1 MSHAPLH
8 YYLLGILSASSSLL
22 ESKIIVWDLVGVL
35 FEPNRMK
42 MGTHIVGKASGGNPL
57 TILKITTDIPTEA
70 HMKKVIKD
78 VLDKIESPSPKNHLT
93 KDDNGNSLSDIYC
106 EYLAC
111 NIPSSTMLSEIAQS
125 IEDLAKEGYFKNT
138 LERKLVAATMETIFT
153 PRLYAHYMHPIKKG
167 IALLKLCAEKMDKN
181 GKPANQMMILSNWDC
196 ESFPILQR
204 KKTSQKVFKYF
215 KDENIFISG
224 QFNSVEGLKPCQWV
238 FNYLMDYKKLKAE
251 DFILIDNAPEN
262 VDGARECGMQAIH
275 IKKHDYAA
283 AEAELRKL
291 GAL

>member
-8 YYLLGILSASSSLL
+8 HSLFIVAFSMSSLL

-35 FEPNRMK
+35 FEPNKLK
-42 MGTHIVGKASGGNPL
+42 MGTHIVSKASGGNPL
-57 TILKITTDIPTEA
+57 TILKITTDVPTEA
-70 HMKKVIKD
+70 QMKKTIKD
-78 VLDKIESPSPKNHLT
+78 VLDKIESSPAKNHLT

-111 NIPSSTMLSEIAQS
+111 NVPSSTMLVEIAQS
-125 IEDLAKEGYFKNT
+125 IEDLAREGYFKNT
-138 LERKLVAATMETIFT
+138 LQQKLVAATMETIFT
-153 PRLYAHYMHPIKKG
+153 PQLYAHYMHPVKKG

-196 ESFPILQR
+196 ESFPILQQ
-204 KKTSQKVFKYF
+204 KKNSQKVFKYF
-215 KDENIFISG
+215 KEENIFISG
-224 QFNSVEGLKPCQWV
+224 QFNTVEGLKPCHWV
-238 FNYLMDYKKLKAE
+238 FNYLIDYKNLKPS

-262 VDGARECGMQAIH
+262 VAGAHQCGMHAIH
-275 IKKHDYAA
+275 LNKHNYAEV
-283 AEAELRKL
+283 EAKLRKL